1 MSREQKTF
9 TISDTVAAVTAKAI
23 LLKSC
28 AEPSYAKHQQEWLAK
43 SQIIE
48 CDCEIDDI
56 EIGDEIEI
64 EIPLW
69 LAREKGLAE

>member
-9 TISDTVAAVTAKAI
+9 TVSDTVAAVGPKAL
-23 LLKSC
+23 LLKSG
-28 AEPSYAKHQQEWLAK
+28 ARPSYSKHDQQWIPK

-69 LAREKGLAE
+69 LAREKGLAA